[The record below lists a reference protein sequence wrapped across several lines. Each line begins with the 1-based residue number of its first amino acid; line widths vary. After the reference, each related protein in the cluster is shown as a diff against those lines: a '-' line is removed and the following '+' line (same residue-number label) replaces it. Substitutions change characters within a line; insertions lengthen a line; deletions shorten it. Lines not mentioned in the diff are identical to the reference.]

1 MNQEEKVNDP
11 AADNS
16 AEKDNQSEHQHH
28 GILEIIDEAISQ
40 LNTDFPL
47 SGAETEDD
55 FSTDGD
61 LGEKIVSKEHL
72 ADNFPLSGGAVS
84 E

>member
-1 MNQEEKVNDP
+1 MNQEEKVNESS
-11 AADNS
+11 ADNS
-16 AEKDNQSEHQHH
+16 AENKNHSEPHHH

-47 SGAETEDD
+47 SGAETEE
-55 FSTDGD
+55 D
-61 LGEKIVSKEHL
+61 LSINSDLDEKIVSKEHL
-72 ADNFPLSGGAVS
+72 NDNFPLSGGPVG